1 MNRTRQ
7 FFRKLVGMKRLLL
20 FPFLLFFVFQ
30 STIAQKSL
38 LWKMEG
44 KGIQT
49 SYLYGTFHIF
59 PQEKFSIPEK
69 VNTAFATCDRL
80 VMELSMS
87 EGMEMEMMQLAVMK
101 DGKTL
106 EDLLVSDD
114 LVLLD
119 SAIMANGMS
128 RAFFNRWKP
137 FLITSMFYNQY
148 MKNGV
153 ASFELALQKM
163 AIERDME
170 ILGLETV
177 ARQMEVFDA
186 IPYENQARD
195 LMDMVRNR
203 AKYQKLFDE
212 MVTTYMS
219 EDIDAMLKL
228 THKEMNNLTEI
239 EQLLT
244 KRNDEWVPK
253 MKEMMVSKPTFF
265 AVGAGHLGG
274 EEGIIALLKKE
285 GFKVKPVY

>member
-1 MNRTRQ
+1 
-7 FFRKLVGMKRLLL
+7 MKRLLL
-20 FPFLLFFVFQ
+20 LSALLFFVFHT
-30 STIAQKSL
+30 SLAQKSL
-38 LWKMEG
+38 LWKVEG
-44 KGIQT
+44 KGIKT

-59 PQEKFSIPEK
+59 PQEKFVIPEK
-69 VNTAFATCDRL
+69 VNTSFAICERL
-80 VMELSMS
+80 VMELAMS
-87 EGMEMEMMQLAVMK
+87 EGMEMEMMQLAAMK
-101 DGKTL
+101 DGRTL
-106 EDLLVSDD
+106 EDLLISDD
-114 LVLLD
+114 LILLD

-163 AIERDME
+163 ALEKDME

-177 ARQMEVFDA
+177 ARQMAVFDA
-186 IPYENQARD
+186 IPYEDQARD

-203 AKYQKLFDE
+203 DKYEKLFQE

-219 EDIDAMLKL
+219 EDIEAMLEL
-228 THKEMNNLTEI
+228 THREMNNLEEI

-244 KRNDEWVPK
+244 KRNEEWIPK
-253 MKEMMVSKPTFF
+253 MTELMVSKPTFF

-274 EEGIIALLKKE
+274 DEGVIALLKKE
-285 GFKVKPVY
+285 GFKVKPVF

>member
-1 MNRTRQ
+1 
-7 FFRKLVGMKRLLL
+7 MKRLLL
-20 FPFLLFFVFQ
+20 LSALLFFVFHT
-30 STIAQKSL
+30 SLAQKSL
-38 LWKMEG
+38 LWKVEG
-44 KGIQT
+44 KGIKT

-59 PQEKFSIPEK
+59 PQEKFVIPEK
-69 VNTAFATCDRL
+69 VNTSFATCERL
-80 VMELSMS
+80 VMELAMS
-87 EGMEMEMMQLAVMK
+87 EGMEMEMMQLAAMK
-101 DGKTL
+101 DGRTL
-106 EDLLVSDD
+106 EDLLISDD
-114 LVLLD
+114 LILLD

-163 AIERDME
+163 ALEKDME

-177 ARQMEVFDA
+177 ARQMAVFDA
-186 IPYENQARD
+186 IPYEDQARD

-203 AKYQKLFDE
+203 DKYEKLFQE

-219 EDIDAMLKL
+219 EDIEAMLEL
-228 THKEMNNLTEI
+228 THREMNNLEEI

-244 KRNDEWVPK
+244 KRNEEWIPK
-253 MKEMMVSKPTFF
+253 MTELMVSKPTFF

-274 EEGIIALLKKE
+274 DEGVIALLKKE
-285 GFKVKPVY
+285 GFKVKPVF